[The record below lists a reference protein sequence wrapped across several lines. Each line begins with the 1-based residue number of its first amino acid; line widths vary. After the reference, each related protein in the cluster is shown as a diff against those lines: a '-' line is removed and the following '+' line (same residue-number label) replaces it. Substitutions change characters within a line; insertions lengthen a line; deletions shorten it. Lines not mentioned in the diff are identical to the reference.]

1 MPTPKLQVSRALNV
15 YASDNALTPCPVN
28 LKVQQT
34 NTSTGAS
41 QLIASAGLFVT
52 RGVQVGDVVWN
63 TATNTYATVIAV
75 NSETTL
81 TLNANIF
88 TASSVFFQ
96 IFGSPYNNAGCV
108 LYIGT
113 TGNLT
118 VLTAGDDIVTFTAVP
133 AGIFL
138 PVNVKQIYT
147 STTASNIVALW

>member
-15 YASDNALTPCPVN
+15 YPSDNALIPMPAN
-28 LKVQQT
+28 LKVSSANTGLST
-34 NTSTGAS
+34 N
-41 QLIASAGLFVT
+41 QLICSTGLFVT

-63 TATNTYATVIAV
+63 TTLNTYATVTNV

-88 TASSVFFQ
+88 VSFPHSFQ
-96 IFGSPYNNAGCV
+96 VFGSPYNNAGCV

-118 VLTAGDDIVTFTAVP
+118 VLTAGDDIVTFNAIP

-138 PVNVKQIYT
+138 PVNVKQIYAV
-147 STTASNIVALW
+147 TTASNIVALW